1 VPTERQSEHIL
12 RHYEELLIKFFP
24 MATSARRSSSLV
36 PLIAAVEHLRW
47 MIDEIRVQLQNG
59 NTIKANRWIG
69 YVEGSLVQLGLVTLE
84 EVQMLDV
91 ETAFHS

>member
-1 VPTERQSEHIL
+1 MPTERQSEHLL
-12 RHYEELLIKFFP
+12 RHYEDLLIQFFP
-24 MATSARRSSSLV
+24 TAKSARRSSSLV
-36 PLIAAVEHLRW
+36 PLIAVVEHLRW
-47 MIDEIRVQLQNG
+47 MIDEIRTQIQNG

-69 YVEGSLVQLGLVTLE
+69 YVEGSIVQLGLVTLE